1 MLGKTVKPTKGAPT
15 PGDAQ
20 PTKVERG
27 RNFLQETLVELK
39 PPKTKW
45 PTYKEAWRLTVVVLV
60 VILIVAIY
68 VALIDGILTQ
78 ITLRFNLFGK

>member
-1 MLGKTVKPTKGAPT
+1 MLGKTVKPTKSTQPS
-15 PGDAQ
+15 GDAQ
-20 PTKVERG
+20 SSRVERG

-68 VALIDGILTQ
+68 VALLDGILTQ